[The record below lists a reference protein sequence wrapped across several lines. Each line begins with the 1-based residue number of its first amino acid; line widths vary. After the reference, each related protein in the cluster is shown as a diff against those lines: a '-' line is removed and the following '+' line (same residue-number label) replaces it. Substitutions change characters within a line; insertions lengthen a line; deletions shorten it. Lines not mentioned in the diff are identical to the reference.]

1 MSLTHFLTSALIC
14 SVWDQMATTGAKE
27 IFSTDGVIPDYR
39 FSSIPG
45 EGGAVAEARDAGKKK
60 S

>member
-1 MSLTHFLTSALIC
+1 
-14 SVWDQMATTGAKE
+14 MATTGAKE

-45 EGGAVAEARDAGKKK
+45 EGGAVAEVRDAGQKKNWCPPRDSFDDK
-60 S
+60 SSEL